1 MKIDGNTK
9 QLGIIGDP
17 VEHSFSPKMQ
27 NFISERMG
35 ENYVY
40 SAWRVTPD
48 KLSDAIAG
56 MKALNIRGI
65 NVTAPHKKEVMQY
78 LDVISDQARLLGSVN
93 TVVNKG
99 GRLYGYNTDAEGF
112 YAALYNEGITMEGK
126 NILIIGAGGV
136 VKPTLMRIIQE
147 KPASVTVVNRTKAKV
162 TALKDALKEQMG
174 FEINTDFKAFDHYD
188 VVVNATSAGMAPQ
201 LDALPIDGIDEIDS
215 LDFIDKNTAVVDM
228 IYNPKH
234 TLFLKEAR
242 KLGAK
247 TMNGLG
253 MLIHQGLIAHELFTE
268 NKLPKDMTDI
278 VTIEVFRS

>member
-1 MKIDGNTK
+1 MKIDGHTK
-9 QLGIIGDP
+9 QLGIIGCP
-17 VEHSFSPKMQ
+17 VEHTFSPKLQ

-40 SAWRVTPD
+40 LAWHVEPE
-48 KLSDAIAG
+48 KLADAIAG
-56 MKALNIRGI
+56 MKALNIRGM
-65 NVTAPHKKEVMQY
+65 NVTAPHKKAVMQY
-78 LDVISDQARLLGSVN
+78 LDVISEQAQLLGSVN
-93 TVVNKG
+93 TVVNKN

-112 YAALYNEGITMEGK
+112 YAALYNEGILMEGK

-147 KPASVTVVNRTKAKV
+147 NPSSVTVVNRTKSKV
-162 TALKDALKEQMG
+162 TALKESIKEQMD
-174 FEINTDFKAFDHYD
+174 FEINTDVNAFSHYD
-188 VVVNATSAGMAPQ
+188 IVINATSAGMAPQ
-201 LDALPIDGIDEIDS
+201 LDSLPIDGIEEIES
-215 LDFIDKNTAVVDM
+215 LDFIDKDTAVVDM

-242 KLGAK
+242 KRGAK

-253 MLIHQGLIAHELFTE
+253 MLIHQGLIAHELFTG
-268 NKLPKDMTDI
+268 NKLPKDMADI

>member
-1 MKIDGNTK
+1 MKIDGHTK
-9 QLGIIGDP
+9 QLGIIGCP
-17 VEHSFSPKMQ
+17 VEHTFSPKLQ
-27 NFISERMG
+27 NFISERME

-40 SAWRVTPD
+40 SAWHVEPE
-48 KLSDAIAG
+48 KLADAIAG

-78 LDVISDQARLLGSVN
+78 LDVISEQAQLLGSVN
-93 TVVNKG
+93 TVVNRG

-112 YAALYNEGITMEGK
+112 YAALYNEGILMGGK

-147 KPASVTVVNRTKAKV
+147 KPASVTVVNRTKPKV
-162 TALKDALKEQMG
+162 IALKEAIKEQMD
-174 FEINTDFKAFDHYD
+174 FEINTDAGAFEHYD
-188 VVVNATSAGMAPQ
+188 IVINATSAGMAPQ
-201 LDALPIDGIDEIDS
+201 LDVLPIDGIEDIDS
-215 LDFIDKNTAVVDM
+215 LDFIDKDTAVVDM

-242 KLGAK
+242 KRGAK

-253 MLIHQGLIAHELFTE
+253 MLIHQGLIAHELFTG
-268 NKLPKDMTDI
+268 NRLPRDMADI